1 MNMKEI
7 VLGDY
12 TITLWPGYN
21 YVYDIYLHDKQVGWV
36 VFLNDMSLRRICT
49 NDTDLITLL
58 LLRYQVS
65 PDFKLFHTRDE

>member
-65 PDFKLFHTRDE
+65 PYFEIYPFGK

>member
-65 PDFKLFHTRDE
+65 PYFEIYPFKE